1 MSLSV
6 SNISGRIVRRLGGG
20 RKRRLRPEGAPRP
33 EQPKRRRRLGML
45 LSVGVSGALILY
57 AGPNLVS
64 EVMDRSYIRL
74 LQFPVDA
81 VQEAALEKLAERR
94 PERALVP
101 MIQLFAGRGRLA
113 VDSSNA
119 IVDFGEIAVPSLV
132 EAASDSNPRI
142 RYWAVRTLGKIG
154 RPAGASAAVLAGAL
168 RDPVAIVRHN
178 ALTALPEVDQRVA
191 VEAITGFLSFED
203 ADSLGRILA
212 IQVLESLGREAA
224 SALPALEQLIR
235 DVDPADEVKPY
246 AVQAVRTL
254 RSAREI

>member
-6 SNISGRIVRRLGGG
+6 SSISRRIARRT
-20 RKRRLRPEGAPRP
+20 PSPQ
-33 EQPKRRRRLGML
+33 QPKRRRRLGML
-45 LSVGVSGALILY
+45 LSLGVSLALILY

-64 EVMDRSYIRL
+64 EVVDRSYIHL
-74 LQFPVDA
+74 LEFPVES

-101 MIQLFAGRGRLA
+101 MINLFTGRGQLA
-113 VDSSNA
+113 VQSSDA
-119 IVDFGEIAVPSLV
+119 IAGFGESAVPALA
-132 EAASDSNPRI
+132 EASSDPNPRI

-154 RPAGASAAVLAGAL
+154 RPAGASAAILASAL

-203 ADSLGRILA
+203 ADALGRILA

-235 DVDPADEVKPY
+235 DVDPADEVKPF
-246 AVQAVRTL
+246 AVEAVRTL
-254 RSAREI
+254 RIAREI

>member
-6 SNISGRIVRRLGGG
+6 SSISRRIARRT
-20 RKRRLRPEGAPRP
+20 PCPQ
-33 EQPKRRRRLGML
+33 QPKRRRRLGML
-45 LSVGVSGALILY
+45 LSLGVSLALILY

-64 EVMDRSYIRL
+64 EVVDRSYIHL
-74 LQFPVDA
+74 LEFPVDS

-101 MIQLFAGRGRLA
+101 MINLFTGRGQLA
-113 VDSSNA
+113 VQSSDA
-119 IVDFGEIAVPSLV
+119 IAGFGESAVPALA
-132 EAASDSNPRI
+132 EASSDPNPRI

-154 RPAGASAAVLAGAL
+154 RPAGASAAILASAL

-191 VEAITGFLSFED
+191 VEAITGFLAFES

-235 DVDPADEVKPY
+235 DLDPADEVKPF
-246 AVQAVRTL
+246 AVEAVRTL

>member
-6 SNISGRIVRRLGGG
+6 RTVCQSIFRRLPGSSGRSEAVVTG
-20 RKRRLRPEGAPRP
+20 
-33 EQPKRRRRLGML
+33 QHPKRRRRLGML
-45 LSVGVSGALILY
+45 VSVCISLALILY

-64 EVMDRSYIRL
+64 EVMDRSYICL
-74 LQFPVDA
+74 LEFPVDL

-94 PERALVP
+94 SERALVP
-101 MIQLFAGRGRLA
+101 MIKLFTGRGRL
-113 VDSSNA
+113 VVQSSDA
-119 IVDFGEIAVPSLV
+119 IAGFGESAVPALA
-132 EAASDSNPRI
+132 EASSDPNPRI

-154 RPAGASAAVLAGAL
+154 RPAGASAAILASAL
-168 RDPVAIVRHN
+168 RDPVAVVRHN
-178 ALTALPEVDQRVA
+178 ALTALPEVDPRFA

-203 ADSLGRILA
+203 ADSLSRILA

-235 DVDPADEVKPY
+235 DVDPAAEVREF

-254 RSAREI
+254 RSSRGI

>member
-6 SNISGRIVRRLGGG
+6 RTVCQSIFRRLPGSSE
-20 RKRRLRPEGAPRP
+20 RREAVVTGER
-33 EQPKRRRRLGML
+33 PKRRRRVGML
-45 LSVGVSGALILY
+45 SCLGVSIAVVLY
-57 AGPNLVS
+57 AGPDVVS
-64 EVMDRSYIRL
+64 EVMDRSYTHL
-74 LQFPVDA
+74 LAFPVDS

-101 MIQLFAGRGRLA
+101 MINLFTGRGQLA
-113 VDSSNA
+113 VQSSDA
-119 IVDFGEIAVPSLV
+119 IAGFGESAVPTLA
-132 EAASDSNPRI
+132 EAASDPDPRI

-154 RPAGASAAVLAGAL
+154 RPAGASAPVLASAL

-178 ALTALPEVDQRVA
+178 ALTALPEVDQRLA

-203 ADSLGRILA
+203 ADSLSRILA

-235 DVDPADEVKPY
+235 DVDPADDVKQF
-246 AVQAVRTL
+246 AVEAVRTL
-254 RSAREI
+254 RDAREI